1 MAEKRDEIGS
11 GDNLFEIFVGREFL
25 SQSPGSKITDEKLK
39 EKMRTAEKRDETG
52 WDFLSQSPG
61 TKRRGEEL
69 K

>member
-25 SQSPGSKITDEKLK
+25 NQSPGS
-39 EKMRTAEKRDETG
+39 
-52 WDFLSQSPG
+52 
-61 TKRRGEEL
+61 KRRGEEL